1 MSFPQNRWP
10 TRHTKSTESTGASS
24 KCRVTRESSA
34 RSARPSNCHTLDLP
48 PVRTVEGIDQNKLG
62 VFSSPP
68 SPFARRMMTSL

>member
-1 MSFPQNRWP
+1 MSFLQMADTAHQIDRING
-10 TRHTKSTESTGASS
+10 SLV

-48 PVRTVEGIDQNKLG
+48 PVRTVERIDQNKLG